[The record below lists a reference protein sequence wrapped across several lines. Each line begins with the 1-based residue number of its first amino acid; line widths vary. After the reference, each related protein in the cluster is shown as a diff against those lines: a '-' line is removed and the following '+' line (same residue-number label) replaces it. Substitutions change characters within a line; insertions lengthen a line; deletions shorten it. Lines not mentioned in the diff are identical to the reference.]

1 MRANLFTVSVTNGIV
16 TITRGFPVIRQ
27 AESWIVPLGECIG
40 CGVDMALGLSSSNPA
55 EVVASDDQ
63 HTGTVYIAS
72 ITGSKITKKLRRPD
86 SNTEG
91 LRAIVMIK
99 HYDELVNPD
108 GDPIYYVAQGTGS
121 VFELYRSQRVQF
133 RCPQGIDRY
142 ELSFNGA
149 ALICRPLSMAG
160 QPEGEPTQ
168 ADLASSVP
176 VLS

>member
-1 MRANLFTVSVTNGIV
+1 MRANLFAVSVTGVI
-16 TITRGFPVIRQ
+16 TITRGLPVNRQ
-27 AESWIVPLGECIG
+27 AETWSVPLGECIG
-40 CGVDMALGLSSSNPA
+40 CGDEKSLVISTSNPP
-55 EVVASDDQ
+55 EVIVGDDPN
-63 HTGTVYIAS
+63 TGMVYNAS
-72 ITGSKITKKLRRPD
+72 ITGSASTKKLRRPD
-86 SNTEG
+86 QNSEG
-91 LRAIVMIK
+91 LRAIVMIN
-99 HYDELVNPD
+99 HYDDLVNPD
-108 GDPIYYVAQGTGS
+108 GEPIYYVAQGTGS

-160 QPEGEPTQ
+160 QPDGEPTQ